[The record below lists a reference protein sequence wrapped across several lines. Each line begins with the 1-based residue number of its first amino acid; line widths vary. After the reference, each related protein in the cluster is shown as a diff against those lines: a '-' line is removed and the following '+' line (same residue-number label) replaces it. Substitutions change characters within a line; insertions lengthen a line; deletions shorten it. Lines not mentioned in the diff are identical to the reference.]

1 MYVSLR
7 YKTSSKLSIQN
18 YEPRHNCNFFIY
30 LYYFHFFLIPR
41 IAFYHILQHA
51 GDDGRCLCP
60 VLSFPERHGGD
71 AVPDRGLLVGSRSDS
86 LRYKIPQ
93 SI

>member
-1 MYVSLR
+1 MCHSDTRHHLNSQ
-7 YKTSSKLSIQN
+7 YKIMNLGTTAIFLFI
-18 YEPRHNCNFFIY
+18 FFI
-30 LYYFHFFLIPR
+30 FIFFLIPR